1 MKLYTKTGDDGTT
14 GLLGGKRVKKSHLR
28 VCAYG
33 EVDELNAS
41 LGVAIAAGS
50 DTGMVASL
58 TEIQG
63 DLFVIGAELADP
75 EGKYAIHRVGDAD
88 VSRLEGLIDLF
99 DDRAP
104 ALQSFVL
111 PGGTPLAA
119 ALHLARVVCRRAE
132 RTMVALGETE
142 TVSAA
147 MTTYMNRLSDLLFA
161 MARAANHEAGVP
173 DTPWIAPKDD

>member
-14 GLLGGKRVKKSHLR
+14 GLLGGKRVKKSHQR

-33 EVDELNAS
+33 EVDEVNAS
-41 LGVAIAAGS
+41 LGVAIA
-50 DTGMVASL
+50 TGASEEMAAAL
-58 TEIQG
+58 TKIQG

-88 VSRLEGLIDLF
+88 VARLEKLIDRYV
-99 DDRAP
+99 DRAP
-104 ALQSFVL
+104 ALQTFVL

-132 RTMVALGETE
+132 RAMVALGETE
-142 TVSAA
+142 SVSPSV
-147 MTTYMNRLSDLLFA
+147 TTYMNRLSDLLFA
-161 MARAANHEAGVP
+161 MARAANEAAGVP
-173 DTPWIAPKDD
+173 DTPWIAPKGD